1 MLDIRIEAE
10 HEAIKTA
17 LEHTLRSRFGHLVDQ
32 AAEDASFCRADEN
45 DQEVIAVGVL
55 FTCTIEVPDIVA
67 LIGGP
72 EDQLRRADS
81 DELRKHL
88 PKLDEEVVADDLAV
102 ELCVRKVQQR
112 LVSF

>member
-1 MLDIRIEAE
+1 
-10 HEAIKTA
+10 
-17 LEHTLRSRFGHLVDQ
+17 
-32 AAEDASFCRADEN
+32 
-45 DQEVIAVGVL
+45 
-55 FTCTIEVPDIVA
+55 

-72 EDQLRRADS
+72 EDQLRSADS